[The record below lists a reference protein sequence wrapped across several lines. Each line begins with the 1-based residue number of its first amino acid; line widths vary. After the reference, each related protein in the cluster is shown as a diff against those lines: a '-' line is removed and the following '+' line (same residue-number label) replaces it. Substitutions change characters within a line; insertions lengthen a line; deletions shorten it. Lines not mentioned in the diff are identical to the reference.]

1 MKYPF
6 RLLASGMLASLFALS
21 AHAANCSFTATSPIA
36 VPVGTAVTNAYL
48 GIPNVSGA
56 PTKKTKAT
64 VSVNTVNGGTVTIGS
79 TTQFTYTSPASQT
92 SPTDSFT
99 LSLSC
104 ADGTKMTLVIDVNI
118 TGLVTTTPTTPPATG
133 GITPTPVASLP
144 VTIAGANGA
153 SGTVSG
159 TGSIIID
166 NTPNPGTPGIS
177 ANMSITGGGTTIGS
191 TPCSGTKQYGVC
203 NSFSQASIQVMQRV
217 TFAPKLV
224 DEIGLTQNTCNG
236 VCDTSMACTGSAL
249 DPVTGLKILDA
260 FGKTIPATGVC
271 SSTQAGNFG
280 NVNKRTNYFAN
291 GQHLFDLDRLRTA
304 ANYLYDYRTG
314 TSGAGVIPNATH
326 PAGTYGTISWAQ
338 FLGNLAAARPMYG
351 ITRVLIPLQL
361 GTAAGT
367 SCTGGPVGF
376 ATGIKNAVY
385 KTVYMDVNGVQQTHL
400 ECVPAATV
408 FGFCK
413 TLSAASMCNSAP
425 GTGGTTIGA
434 GSTMSGVA
442 MPSTGTLVVYGSL
455 LFDYVA
461 DQNYPTLF
469 HTTAGLNYAKGAA
482 YKQGDAIDL
491 DHLHFDAKAFTYI
504 KVQVPINV
512 NPSNDH
518 CVNTG
523 AVIANYAACTASAT
537 GDGAMDNME
546 YIDSLTAK
554 TGTTTGKYAFS
565 STIDYAQVPQEAKDS
580 YQFEFNKPLTAAEF
594 ATLDLAN
601 QYHLLMPSGY
611 EAGWVKAFNEL
622 GLTAATWS
630 SQSMVGSDN
639 TGAARPVFKTPAASA
654 ANGILTIN
662 EVRGN
667 VFEDIPVYLYSGGLV
682 DMHYHTN
689 ISGLVYVPQS
699 LELEARNESSGKGTG
714 PGGGNL
720 ALNGRQYV
728 SGAVVMRDG
737 FYIESS
743 SGAPSTITVF
753 SSNPQSISNI
763 RVLVH
768 SAAYTLTATTTSSG
782 GGRLGGATGVGLPG
796 GTGGTTGGT
805 PCVGCGG
812 SGGGSG
818 GGGATNLN
826 PGENQWIFI
835 QPK

>member
-1 MKYPF
+1 MKYSF
-6 RLLASGMLASLFALS
+6 KLLAAGLLASFAMS
-21 AHAANCSFTATSPIA
+21 NSYA
-36 VPVGTAVTNAYL
+36 
-48 GIPNVSGA
+48 
-56 PTKKTKAT
+56 
-64 VSVNTVNGGTVTIGS
+64 
-79 TTQFTYTSPASQT
+79 ASQT
-92 SPTDSFT
+92 TT
-99 LSLSC
+99 
-104 ADGTKMTLVIDVNI
+104 AGT
-118 TGLVTTTPTTPPATG
+118 
-133 GITPTPVASLP
+133 
-144 VTIAGANGA
+144 NGA

-217 TFAPKLV
+217 SYSPKLI
-224 DEIGLTQNTCNG
+224 DEVGLTQNTCNG
-236 VCDTSMACTGSAL
+236 SCDGSMACTGSAK
-249 DPVTGLKILDA
+249 DSTTGLVMIDPLT
-260 FGKTIPATGVC
+260 GKNIPASGVC

-291 GQHLFDLDRLRTA
+291 GQHLFDLDRLRNA
-304 ANYLYDYRTG
+304 ADYLYDYRTG
-314 TSGAGVIPNATH
+314 TSKAGIAASATH
-326 PAGTYGTISWAQ
+326 PLGTYGTISWAQ
-338 FLGNLAAARPMYG
+338 FIGNIAAARPMYG

-361 GTAAGT
+361 GTATGT
-367 SCTGGPVGF
+367 ACTGGPVGF
-376 ATGIKNAVY
+376 AAGVKNAVY
-385 KTVYMDVNGVQQTHL
+385 KTVYLDANGVQKTHL
-400 ECVPAATV
+400 ECVPKTTV
-408 FGFCK
+408 FGFCT
-413 TLSAASMCNSAP
+413 TLSAASICNSAP

-434 GSTMSGVA
+434 ASTMSGIAV
-442 MPSTGTLVVYGSL
+442 PSTGALIMYGSL

-461 DQNYPTLF
+461 DQAYPALL
-469 HTTAGLNYAKGAA
+469 HTAAGLNYAKGAA

-491 DHLHFDAKAFTYI
+491 DHLHFDAKAWTYI

-546 YIDSLTAK
+546 YIDYLTAATK
-554 TGTTTGKYAFS
+554 TTTGKYAFS
-565 STIDYAQVPQEAKDS
+565 APIDYAQVPQEAKDS

-594 ATLDLAN
+594 ASLDLAN

-622 GLTAATWS
+622 GITAAAWS
-630 SQSMVGSDN
+630 SQGVVGSDN
-639 TGAARPVFKTPAASA
+639 AGNPRPVFKTPAASA
-654 ANGILTIN
+654 STGILTIN

-699 LELEARNESSGKGTG
+699 LELEARNESSGKGMG

-737 FYIESS
+737 FYIESRA
-743 SGAPSTITVF
+743 GAPSTITVF

-782 GGRLGGATGVGLPG
+782 GGRLGSATGVGLPG
-796 GTGGTTGGT
+796 GTGGTGGT
-805 PCVGCGG
+805 SPCVGCGG
-812 SGGGSG
+812 
-818 GGGATNLN
+818 GGGAATNLA